1 MITASEEKVARFNF
15 QERAIHWL
23 AALSFLY
30 AAFTGLALWSPRLF
44 WLASMFGGGNTV
56 RGWHPWGLGFM
67 FRNWAGQMRLDADD
81 RAWLRQAHRYA
92 MHDEE
97 DYLRPALQCRA
108 EDTVLD
114 SVRLHAVS
122 VSQWSGSL
130 VSGSHATFAA
140 VVGRFNS
147 SFRCHPIHSRY
158 HRSHLHGHSSSSR
171 SLSRHDS
178 RMGTPQLGSVAPP
191 EVVPRD

>member
-1 MITASEEKVARFNF
+1 M
-15 QERAIHWL
+15 
-23 AALSFLY
+23 
-30 AAFTGLALWSPRLF
+30 GLALWSPRLF
-44 WLASMFGGGNTV
+44 WLASIFGGGNTV
-56 RGWHPWGLGFM
+56 RGWHPWGGVIFSLALGFM
-67 FRNWAGQMRLDADD
+67 FRNWAGQMRLDAED

-92 MHDEE
+92 THDEE
-97 DYLRPALQCRA
+97 ELLEAGRFNAGQKMLFP
-108 EDTVLD
+108 D